1 MKLCVITIFLE
12 ASVSELEQKPSCSS
26 EDPHDS
32 TPVQSTGDF
41 LYLIQFVPIEKK
53 YQLLYRGKG
62 KA

>member
-1 MKLCVITIFLE
+1 M
-12 ASVSELEQKPSCSS
+12 SELEQKPSCSS